1 MTSIISDLFHKIYI
15 SPLDRIRWIMFLL
28 PVCWMVLICMI
39 VISDQ
44 ISNRP
49 GIIERFSFVCLVASA
64 VIVFVIFYK
73 TVSGRTGGVQEIIFI
88 PFYTLYE
95 AQKRPE
101 LYRQMLMNVFLF
113 EPLGLVVPFGL
124 SWLLVRKKMMT
135 VSVYDRSSSLVVV
148 KYSVL
153 FCLCLSL
160 MIELCQG
167 FFGLGRAE
175 TDDVIMN
182 LLGALIGI
190 VCYLAVV
197 LFIVLTWHDIA
208 RIIAG

>member
-1 MTSIISDLFHKIYI
+1 
-15 SPLDRIRWIMFLL
+15 
-28 PVCWMVLICMI
+28 MVLICMI

-197 LFIVLTWHDIA
+197 LF
-208 RIIAG
+208 RKEN